1 MSVNAVKYTVNF
13 GTNTTTQVTGSF
25 VVGYPA
31 GVTYSYL
38 PNDSSNTI
46 QTNPAGSA
54 LPTLLDVEFTAIR
67 DGVTTIFDSST
78 MNPSNILEFRIGNAP
93 GSANSF
99 QNNTFQLTASLG
111 GDIPFQMLRITY
123 TDQLLDGTITQGYDN
138 QSGQTMYYNGGTGN
152 FGEAEFGD
160 FSSIEAAAGT
170 FDESGGFTEPT
181 PVCFTPG
188 TLISTPTGSTPVQD
202 LHIGDLILNHEGQSV
217 PVKWIGIQRFH
228 PAFIKDRLP
237 VCFSQGALGYGLPLR
252 DLYVSPGHA
261 MYIDNCLL
269 IDAKA
274 LINGTTITQ
283 VTQWK
288 GDVEY
293 LHIETEN
300 HEIILA
306 EGAPAETFMDNVSRA
321 CFNNYSEYEAL
332 YPDAKEMIE
341 LDIPRVSHQRQLPNT
356 IKHKLEALAEVLIGE
371 VNADKERMVG

>member
-1 MSVNAVKYTVNF
+1 
-13 GTNTTTQVTGSF
+13 
-25 VVGYPA
+25 
-31 GVTYSYL
+31 
-38 PNDSSNTI
+38 
-46 QTNPAGSA
+46 
-54 LPTLLDVEFTAIR
+54 
-67 DGVTTIFDSST
+67 
-78 MNPSNILEFRIGNAP
+78 
-93 GSANSF
+93 
-99 QNNTFQLTASLG
+99 
-111 GDIPFQMLRITY
+111 
-123 TDQLLDGTITQGYDN
+123 
-138 QSGQTMYYNGGTGN
+138 
-152 FGEAEFGD
+152 
-160 FSSIEAAAGT
+160 
-170 FDESGGFTEPT
+170 
-181 PVCFTPG
+181 
-188 TLISTPTGSTPVQD
+188 
-202 LHIGDLILNHEGQSV
+202 
-217 PVKWIGIQRFH
+217 
-228 PAFIKDRLP
+228 
-237 VCFSQGALGYGLPLR
+237 
-252 DLYVSPGHA
+252 